1 MSDKPLFFRLAF
13 LAGAAVDEPFPFGA
27 EGLWADA
34 AVDEPFPFG
43 AESLWAD
50 AAVVGLGREDWADA
64 AILGL
69 HRESLLLW
77 ADPAVVS
84 DDAQ

>member
-1 MSDKPLFFRLAF
+1 MI
-13 LAGAAVDEPFPFGA
+13 AGAAADEPFAFGV
-27 EGLWADA
+27 EG
-34 AVDEPFPFG
+34 
-43 AESLWAD
+43 LWAD

-84 DDAQ
+84 DEA